1 MVINSSQN
9 LEYESAES
17 AGKSMEALETSW
29 DALSVSDLFGLQSFV
44 RTAAENMPESRTIL
58 LRLRGDGRS
67 RSEARIW
74 SNEEVECFFVTR
86 HLSAVVRTFNEG
98 KVAGVVIRLWL
109 KGAPAQQ
116 DGQVLSARQ
125 QIIRMD
131 ETIALKLIPRVE
143 GAVFGDA
150 NDLARVVAD
159 EVHSAKPDL
168 AQDLVVR
175 SLIVEA
181 EVQLLEVPT
190 PSDQDGTAAMD
201 MRQELEH
208 SVDESDGHDPDFRS
222 TALVEMTTSG
232 DASAHKDPRIE
243 GVPST
248 APGGTQAATLKD
260 LMRELDAEL
269 SSPSPPL
276 SVQATSARPP
286 TSPIDATTP
295 PRRKMERGVVVA
307 LGSNVGNRIEE
318 IEKACRAIDADPDM
332 RIVDTS
338 FLYETKP
345 MYVEDQ
351 ERFVNGACEVS
362 EQYGL

>member
-131 ETIALKLIPRVE
+131 ETIALKRKGSCEERV
-143 GAVFGDA
+143 
-150 NDLARVVAD
+150 
-159 EVHSAKPDL
+159 
-168 AQDLVVR
+168 
-175 SLIVEA
+175 
-181 EVQLLEVPT
+181 
-190 PSDQDGTAAMD
+190 
-201 MRQELEH
+201 
-208 SVDESDGHDPDFRS
+208 
-222 TALVEMTTSG
+222 
-232 DASAHKDPRIE
+232 
-243 GVPST
+243 
-248 APGGTQAATLKD
+248 
-260 LMRELDAEL
+260 
-269 SSPSPPL
+269 
-276 SVQATSARPP
+276 
-286 TSPIDATTP
+286 
-295 PRRKMERGVVVA
+295 
-307 LGSNVGNRIEE
+307 
-318 IEKACRAIDADPDM
+318 KA
-332 RIVDTS
+332 
-338 FLYETKP
+338 
-345 MYVEDQ
+345 
-351 ERFVNGACEVS
+351 
-362 EQYGL
+362 